1 MPTLDNNN
9 LICVENKKYIESYS
23 LESKPMICGKAVDL
37 NEAITKIKNILKES
51 NSIHVDGM
59 DCDISTIDKV
69 LKFAEKKSVQLI
81 IREQKILIIYICLF
95 KNLAVLLHH
104 LMNSKIGQTL
114 WFLLVLTK
122 MKLVMIF
129 LIN

>member
-23 LESKPMICGKAVDL
+23 LKSKPMISGKAVDL

-51 NSIHVDGM
+51 NSIHIDGM

-69 LKFAEKKSVQLI
+69 LKFA
-81 IREQKILIIYICLF
+81 
-95 KNLAVLLHH
+95 
-104 LMNSKIGQTL
+104 
-114 WFLLVLTK
+114 
-122 MKLVMIF
+122 
-129 LIN
+129 